1 MLNKSKGATDKNF
14 ILAYIIDGDFPKVD
28 GILSEL
34 TKIPEDADGNAW
46 LAAAIRFGG
55 ANMVKLL
62 IGKGITLDTPPT
74 VVNATIAVQEWA
86 QSYRKTPFII

>member
-46 LAAAIRFGG
+46 LA
-55 ANMVKLL
+55 
-62 IGKGITLDTPPT
+62 
-74 VVNATIAVQEWA
+74 VNSRLFNFKIL
-86 QSYRKTPFII
+86 SLS